1 MRDEHA
7 PTRDIRTTT
16 AGGWLGQLSA
26 ILHLF
31 GVSLRRLVRSRQ
43 TMVCVLLL
51 GFAAMAVTAW
61 SIGRDR
67 SPAAFIEE
75 VYLIVYVSF
84 LLPIFS
90 LCYGTAG
97 IASDREEQTLV
108 YLLVTPVPRPL
119 IFAAKFAAALTPALA
134 WTMLG
139 MLLLCWL
146 AGAPGMEA
154 WRLLWPSIF
163 WGTTAYVALFVLFS
177 AAFRRATIVALAY
190 ALFLET
196 LIGNTPGI
204 AKRLAISYYIRCLAF
219 DAGEAVGVKP
229 AGGNNPEL
237 FLAVTAPT
245 AQLVLYLFS
254 CGLLLAG
261 LILFSVREYSRQG

>member
-1 MRDEHA
+1 MHDKHA
-7 PTRDIRTTT
+7 NTRDMPATT
-16 AGGWLGQLSA
+16 ANVWLGQLSA
-26 ILHLF
+26 MLHLYR
-31 GVSLRRLVRSRQ
+31 VSLRRLVWSRQ

-51 GFAAMAVTAW
+51 GFTAMVVAAWAF
-61 SIGRDR
+61 RHDR

-75 VYLIVYVSF
+75 VFLIVFVSF

-97 IASDREEQTLV
+97 IASDREHQTLV
-108 YLLVTPVPRPL
+108 YLLVTPLPRPL

-154 WRLLWPSIF
+154 WHLLWPSIL

-219 DAGEAVGVKP
+219 DAGAAVGVSP

-237 FLAVTAPT
+237 FLAVSAPT
-245 AQLVLYLFS
+245 AQMVLYLL
-254 CGLLLAG
+254 CGGLVLAG
-261 LILFSVREYSRQG
+261 MILFSVREYSR